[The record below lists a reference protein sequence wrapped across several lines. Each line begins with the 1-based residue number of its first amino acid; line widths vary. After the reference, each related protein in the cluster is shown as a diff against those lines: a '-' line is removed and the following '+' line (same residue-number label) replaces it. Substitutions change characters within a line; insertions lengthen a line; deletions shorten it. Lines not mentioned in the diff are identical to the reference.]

1 MKVSIICACK
11 NRAEPLYASIKSWL
25 LKKEICEV
33 IIVDWSSDESISD
46 IINLDSRI
54 KVIRVNGEKYFNM
67 SEPLNLAASVATGD
81 ALLTMATDYFFN
93 PYDEYNFFKRY
104 PIDDTSFVCGMSNYN
119 SDPRTYEPIFYYL
132 RGLLYVSRKN
142 FLEVGGY
149 REGESKYYGNEDDEL
164 IGRLEKSGLKKKSID
179 QSWTVFHLPHTDK
192 KRIEHF
198 EAYHTDKSMNDA
210 VYNQLS
216 QSYSGDEL
224 KWQSEYVISQRHI
237 QRNLEKYS
245 ENEKFVDVKWEIEK
259 FNDQLYKAKKV

>member
-11 NRAEPLYASIKSWL
+11 NRESALYSCIGSWL
-25 LKKEICEV
+25 VKKEVHEV
-33 IIVDWSSDESISD
+33 IIVDWTSDKPLHD
-46 IINLDSRI
+46 LTNLDPRV
-54 KVIRVNGEKYFNM
+54 KVIRVDGEKYFNQPQ
-67 SEPLNLAASVATGD
+67 PLNLAFKISSGD
-81 ALLTMATDYFFN
+81 RILKLDSDYFFN
-93 PYDEYNFFKRY
+93 PYSEFNFFDTY
-104 PIDDTSFVCGMSNYN
+104 PIDNNSFLCGMADYE
-119 SDPRTYEPIFYYL
+119 SDPRTKEPIFYYL
-132 RGLLYVSRKN
+132 RGILYVSRDN
-142 FLEVGGY
+142 FLKVGGY
-149 REGESKYYGNEDDEL
+149 RCGESKYYGNEDDEL

-216 QSYSGDEL
+216 QSYSGEEL